1 MTINEAM
8 RTYRLPNPTTPED
21 LECRWSKILNFG
33 DKVLLAGYYWGG
45 KGKPSYFGAP
55 QPARLNFPTTATQS
69 LGRCSSKEGG
79 AMMNKNNTYFEEL
92 KRIGHE
98 WEAARIELKARKQ
111 QIIDTLGWES
121 DELKAWYEEDAAAK
135 FPFEQGVS
143 KAYRAWATSISRKE
157 DELEMDDF
165 LWEREVT
172 DFVETLRKAGI
183 KTFVYTNQSTAVM
196 ENLHQFAAAGCTME
210 GLCTITRQEN
220 RWGDEEPTKVMGIR
234 FSLD

>member
-1 MTINEAM
+1 
-8 RTYRLPNPTTPED
+8 
-21 LECRWSKILNFG
+21 
-33 DKVLLAGYYWGG
+33 
-45 KGKPSYFGAP
+45 
-55 QPARLNFPTTATQS
+55 
-69 LGRCSSKEGG
+69 
-79 AMMNKNNTYFEEL
+79 MMNKNNAYFEEL

-98 WEAARIELKARKQ
+98 WEAARIERKARKQ

-196 ENLHQFAAAGCTME
+196 EMPLLRLQLHAPHPQTRERHRELLEVRHHQEE
-210 GLCTITRQEN
+210 GWPLPGQRRHPGRQAEDGL
-220 RWGDEEPTKVMGIR
+220 RGRPRLRRV
-234 FSLD
+234 